1 MINTTNDKDSK
12 DRVAVFL
19 FNSNKEFL
27 IGVTPQNYKTKDQP
41 HKWDIAG
48 KGHIALGGSPEEAAV
63 KEVYEETNIRIEKP
77 SLLLLDC
84 IDYGKGKMYLYA
96 TYSPT
101 NFDNQQIRCNSCF
114 EMYGR
119 KFPELKLLIWTSLA
133 DAKTFLNKNG
143 YDSLIII
150 DNDIFNDVFGRCSRR
165 RIGNFH
171 PIILLHQRFKIAIF
185 LPHTLSFFITLNLF
199 LTVSGIIGGNKI
211 HFVPIIHKND
221 NIIPFLGLNFS
232 LSCFRLCLKAPGA
245 DSRKNGGWY

>member
-1 MINTTNDKDSK
+1 MQEHLSFPTKFFKNFSIFLIMINTTNDKDSD

-48 KGHIALGGSPEEAAV
+48 KGHIPLKGSPEEAAV
-63 KEVYEETNIRIEKP
+63 KEVYEETNIHVEKS

-96 TYSPT
+96 TYSST
-101 NFDNQQIRCNSCF
+101 NFDNRQTRCNSCF

-133 DAKTFLNKNG
+133 DAKTFLNKKLCEAF
-143 YDSLIII
+143 DK
-150 DNDIFNDVFGRCSRR
+150 FNVW
-165 RIGNFH
+165 N
-171 PIILLHQRFKIAIF
+171 
-185 LPHTLSFFITLNLF
+185 TLEEYL
-199 LTVSGIIGGNKI
+199 GGL
-211 HFVPIIHKND
+211 VD
-221 NIIPFLGLNFS
+221 
-232 LSCFRLCLKAPGA
+232 
-245 DSRKNGGWY
+245 D